1 MISPL
6 KWARQYLSR
15 DWSPIPVPHGEKVP
29 RRRSWPDLRVT
40 AETAPQYFNGQ
51 PQNIGILLGEPSHWL
66 IDVDLDHPL
75 ALKLADKYL
84 PAKPAV
90 FGRKSKPRS
99 HWLYKV
105 TAPIK
110 SKKFTTGSK
119 KTIVEIRSTGGQTVF
134 PPSVHPSGERVAW
147 EDRTAEPAE
156 ITPDELRQAA
166 SRLAQAVRHELGEKE
181 KQPAKESNPATAPA
195 DRQQL
200 IERARAY
207 LEKLPPAVSGE
218 GGHDRT
224 FNAAT
229 ILRCGFGLSYDEAW
243 PLLQEW
249 NKTCE
254 PPWTEAELDHKLKDA
269 GEKPVT
275 LHLLSADRNGA
286 GREKTG
292 KKIPARKLDPM
303 PEARKFLSQCYT
315 AQGLCT
321 LKFHRGTFHVW
332 DGRRYLEVSEEA
344 MLSILRLYLERFTCQ
359 LANSVVSNIL
369 ASVRALTFLSEQ
381 VEIGR
386 WLDDPERAGNW
397 LALQNGILDIGA
409 FLAGREDV
417 LRPHTPQWFSPVCLP
432 YEFNRQAPCPK
443 WRDALEHNMEG
454 DRERIQLLQEWA
466 GYNLVYDTSEQKFM
480 TLAGDGGNGKS
491 VYCAGLTG
499 ILGDENVSHLALEAF
514 GERFKLFDTYGKL
527 ANIAMEVGE
536 LDRVAEGTL
545 KQFTAG
551 DRIGFERKYKDTVN
565 AAPTARVT
573 LSCNTLP
580 RYSDR
585 TSGIWR
591 RLLLV
596 PFRVKIE
603 DAQNVKGMC
612 EPEWWREQGELP
624 GMLLWALRGLRRL
637 RRQNGF
643 TRSETC
649 QTALEEYRQ
658 DSNPAAMFLAEHVV
672 EAPAGQIVTSRAY
685 QVYVAWCD
693 ENGFKNLASNKFG
706 AEIKRA
712 FPKAKP
718 AQISWAGSRVRG
730 YTGVALRDEIECE
743 TDD

>member
-6 KWARQYLSR
+6 KWARRYLSR
-15 DWSPIPVPHGEKVP
+15 DWSPIPVPHGEKRP
-29 RRRSWPDLRVT
+29 RRKSWPDLRVT

-51 PQNIGILLGEPSHWL
+51 PQNIGVLLGEPSHGL

-75 ALKLADKYL
+75 ALKLADEYL
-84 PAKPAV
+84 PKTPAV

-99 HWLYKV
+99 HRIYRV
-105 TAPIK
+105 TGPIETK
-110 SKKFTTGSK
+110 RFETESEKC
-119 KTIVEIRSTGGQTVF
+119 IVEIRATGAQTIF
-134 PPSVHPSGERVAW
+134 PPSQHPSGESIRW
-147 EDRTAEPAE
+147 EDKTAEPAE
-156 ITPDELRQAA
+156 VSPEELVKGVTC
-166 SRLAQAVRHELGEKE
+166 LAQAVKRELREK
-181 KQPAKESNPATAPA
+181 KRQPAKESRAVKAPAT

-207 LEKLPPAVSGE
+207 LEKLPPAVSGQ

-229 ILRCGFGLSYDEAW
+229 ILRCGFGLSYDEAG
-243 PLLQEW
+243 PLIQEW

-254 PPWTEAELDHKLKDA
+254 PPWSDAELDHKLKDA
-269 GEKPVT
+269 GTKPVT

-286 GREKTG
+286 TG

-321 LKFHRGTFHVW
+321 LKFHRGSFHSW
-332 DGRRYLEVSEEA
+332 DGRRYCEISEEA
-344 MLSILRLYLERFTCQ
+344 MLSNLRLYFEPFTSQ
-359 LANSVVSNIL
+359 LASSVVSNIL
-369 ASVRALTFLSEQ
+369 ASIRALTFLSEQ

-397 LALQNGILDIGA
+397 IALQNGILDIDA
-409 FLAGREDV
+409 WLAGEENV

-432 YEFNRQAPCPK
+432 YDFDPQVACPK
-443 WRDALEHNMEG
+443 WRAALEHNMEG

-499 ILGDENVSHLALEAF
+499 ILGEENVSHLALEAF
-514 GERFKLFDTYGKL
+514 GERFKLYDTYGKL

-596 PFRVKIE
+596 PFRVRIE
-603 DAQNVKGMC
+603 EAQNVKGMC
-612 EPEWWREQGELP
+612 EPRWWQEQGELS
-624 GMLLWALRGLRRL
+624 GMLLWALRGLKRL

-658 DSNPAAMFLAEHVV
+658 DSNPAALFLAEHVT
-672 EAPAGQIVTSRAY
+672 EDAEGQIVTGRVY
-685 QVYVAWCD
+685 QQYVTWCG

-718 AQISWAGSRVRG
+718 AQVGWAGSRLRG
-730 YTGVALRDEIECE
+730 YTGVALRGEIECE